1 MKDDLIQ
8 QKIALVMA
16 EVFEIKIEA
25 INEKTSNKNI
35 DNWDSLHQIKLTV
48 AIEDEFDVEFEPE
61 EIATMTSLKSIA
73 TIVKDKLL

>member
-8 QKIALVMA
+8 EKIALVMA